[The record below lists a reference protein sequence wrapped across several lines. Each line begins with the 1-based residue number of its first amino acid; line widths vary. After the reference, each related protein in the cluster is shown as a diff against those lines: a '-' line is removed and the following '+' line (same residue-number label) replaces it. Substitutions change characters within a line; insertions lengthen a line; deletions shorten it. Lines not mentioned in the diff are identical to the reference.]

1 MHLLVKFRSYG
12 YRNLDFVTKSL
23 IFCVFRKFTLFLT
36 SIGDILDFW
45 KAGILEKGGWP
56 RKGGMIPLTN
66 YGGNQFLIPADWI
79 IENDLPQILSVV
91 LEFFDLSKFS
101 RREWTGWILTGPKLA
116 KWISTLNC
124 PKSAKWNYK
133 QNETVWNYISPVTE
147 KLETSNLDSR

>member
-36 SIGDILDFW
+36 SIGDILGFW
-45 KAGILEKGGWP
+45 KGGILEKGGWP

-124 PKSAKWNYK
+124 PKSAKWNSLK
-133 QNETVWNYISPVTE
+133 LYISSHRE
-147 KLETSNLDSR
+147 ARNIKFGQ